1 MYLSATTY
9 SPFSL
14 HAYIT
19 KMVNCQSQLSP
30 RRVISRITFLSSV
43 SKVITHALEKL
54 NQQIKTVYIVSNGYD
69 SQFRL
74 RYVFSP
80 FKHIKPDI
88 TIEWHYKE
96 AYHGKDMMVRIG
108 GTVKNLV
115 YRRVL
120 SEDELST
127 LFGNSQNLKIKST
140 ASIVCSSTNQNLFK
154 SQSKDQKT
162 RQYCQCWNFTRLV
175 VFVMVY
181 THFPIIIFRW
191 VKIWSRFTY
200 KNMAYNAYTV

>member
-1 MYLSATTY
+1 
-9 SPFSL
+9 
-14 HAYIT
+14 
-19 KMVNCQSQLSP
+19 MVNCQSQLSP
-30 RRVISRITFLSSV
+30 RRVISQITFLSSV
-43 SKVITHALEKL
+43 SKVTTLALEKL
-54 NQQIKTVYIVSNGYD
+54 NQQIKTVYIVSNGRAL
-69 SQFRL
+69 QFRL

-80 FKHIKPDI
+80 FTHIKPDI

-96 AYHGKDMMVRIG
+96 AYHGKVMMVRIG

-127 LFGNSQNLKIKST
+127 LLGNLQNLKIKST

-162 RQYCQCWNFTRLV
+162 RQYCQC
-175 VFVMVY
+175 
-181 THFPIIIFRW
+181 
-191 VKIWSRFTY
+191 
-200 KNMAYNAYTV
+200 